1 MQELYKKLSQ
11 YRKEDICIIS
21 DFDATLTQAIKKDM
35 SKGSDSFSVYENNPH
50 LLGEEYIILTNRLFE
65 KYYAIEQDPE
75 VPGDEKELAMVE
87 WWTKEFELYKAHG
100 LNQDVFIEIIQHKL
114 IELKH
119 HVEDFLKLSHSM
131 NIPVVIFSAGVY
143 NLIHGFLQ
151 KINAD
156 FNNVH
161 VVANIFEFDNSG
173 NFVSTKGDLIHS
185 LNKNFE
191 ELSHL
196 PVYSDLR
203 DKKVAIV
210 LGDSVSDMNMVRGGN
225 FEEVISIGFFNTL
238 PGHKDYERRLKAH
251 QETFDIVLDGR
262 DDFSKVVELLKSIQ

>member
-11 YRKEDICIIS
+11 YKKEDICIIS

-50 LLGEEYIILTNRLFE
+50 LLGEEYIVLTNKLFE
-65 KYYAIEQDPE
+65 KYYTIEQDPN
-75 VPGDEKELAMVE
+75 VARNKKELAMIE
-87 WWTKEFELYKAHG
+87 WWTKEFELYKKYG
-100 LNQDVFIEIIQHKL
+100 LSQDVFIEIIEHKL
-114 IELKH
+114 IELKN
-119 HVEDFLKLSHSM
+119 HVEDFLELSHSM

-161 VVANIFEFDNSG
+161 VVANIFKFDNSG
-173 NFVSTKGDLIHS
+173 NFVSTKGDIIHS

-196 PVYSDLR
+196 PVYSDLQG
-203 DKKVAIV
+203 KKVAIV
-210 LGDSVSDMNMVRGGN
+210 LGDSISDMNMVRGGN
-225 FEEVISIGFFNTL
+225 FEEVISIGFLNTL

-251 QETFDIVLDGR
+251 KETFDIVLDGR
-262 DDFSKVVELLKSIQ
+262 EDFSNIVELVKLIE

>member
-75 VPGDEKELAMVE
+75 VPGDEKELAMIE
-87 WWTKEFELYKAHG
+87 WWTKEFELYKKYG
-100 LNQDVFIEIIQHKL
+100 LSQDVFIEIIEHKL
-114 IELKH
+114 IELKN
-119 HVEDFLKLSHSM
+119 HVEDFLELSRSM

-173 NFVSTKGDLIHS
+173 
-185 LNKNFE
+185 
-191 ELSHL
+191 
-196 PVYSDLR
+196 
-203 DKKVAIV
+203 
-210 LGDSVSDMNMVRGGN
+210 GN

-238 PGHKDYERRLKAH
+238 PGHKDYDRRLKAH
-251 QETFDIVLDGR
+251 KETFDIVLDGR
-262 DDFSKVVELLKSIQ
+262 EDFSNIVELVKLIE